1 MTELKLK
8 DKLTSLEQLE
18 EQLKN
23 NFYVPKIQ
31 REALV
36 AMIKQLEHIEAL
48 QNEIEEN
55 KPKVIFAEALEVSKL
70 KK

>member
-23 NFYVPKIQ
+23 NFFMYQ
-31 REALV
+31 RYKEALV
-36 AMIKQLEHIEAL
+36 AMIKR
-48 QNEIEEN
+48 
-55 KPKVIFAEALEVSKL
+55 
-70 KK
+70 